1 MFKFLKRLF
10 GFGKSEETKSVMP
23 TIDYSKMV
31 YHTEP
36 EQASAAT
43 WETNPNVEGSKAF
56 NEANAAT
63 IAEQKAQ
70 KPKQERTSPAERGID
85 QLGMPKLPSNE
96 GTKPSKKR
104 RPYKKRK
111 PKTMKAQ
118 DKQA

>member
-36 EQASAAT
+36 EQAPAAT

-56 NEANAAT
+56 NEANAAA

-70 KPKQERTSPAERGID
+70 KPKQERTSPAERGMD
-85 QLGMPKLPSNE
+85 QLGFPKLPSNGE
-96 GTKPSKKR
+96 SKPSKKR

-118 DKQA
+118 DNQA

>member
-10 GFGKSEETKSVMP
+10 GFGKSEEVKPTMP
-23 TIDYSKMV
+23 TIDYNKVV

-36 EQASAAT
+36 EQAPAAVWST
-43 WETNPNVEGSKAF
+43 PEPIV
-56 NEANAAT
+56 
-63 IAEQKAQ
+63 EQKVE
-70 KPKQERTSPAERGID
+70 KPKQERTSPAERGVD

-118 DKQA
+118 DNQA

>member
-36 EQASAAT
+36 EQAPAAT

-63 IAEQKAQ
+63 IAEEKAQ
-70 KPKQERTSPAERGID
+70 KPKQERTSPAERGMD
-85 QLGMPKLPSNE
+85 QLGFPKLPSNGE
-96 GTKPSKKR
+96 SKPSKKR

-118 DKQA
+118 DNQA

>member
-23 TIDYSKMV
+23 TIDYNKVV

-36 EQASAAT
+36 EQAPAAT
-43 WETNPNVEGSKAF
+43 WAQVF
-56 NEANAAT
+56 NEPNAAA
-63 IAEQKAQ
+63 IAEEVVE

-85 QLGMPKLPSNE
+85 QLGMPKLPSND
-96 GTKPSKKR
+96 GPKSSKKR

-118 DKQA
+118 DNQA